1 MSKQATGDNTQR
13 TRRSQVAPRTTPPFG
28 SDLSDGDMTLTSV
41 VGLND
46 RSLWPFR
53 EDVPWERFDCVRSGV
68 DLASPWFTC
77 EQAAG

>member
-53 EDVPWERFDCVRSGV
+53 EEVP
-68 DLASPWFTC
+68 
-77 EQAAG
+77 